1 MRAGSRGG
9 SWEHKRCHEHI
20 IYKTQKELT
29 AERSSGDLGRSDA
42 QTITMELMT
51 QAGEARRRLLHLA
64 TQGKKQA
71 GERLLY
77 SSVSELRCGKDPH
90 LSPGAPAVGPGPP
103 AACWCWEKGAGLRA
117 ELLCISTSMVKA
129 CQQLASAA
137 LFAACS
143 ACSSLPRASNL
154 LSCF

>member
-64 TQGKKQA
+64 RQGKTQA
-71 GERLLY
+71 AERLLY
-77 SSVSELRCGKDPH
+77 SSVSKLRCRKDAGDPH
-90 LSPGAPAVGPGPP
+90 LPPGAQAVGPGSPGVGRKEQG
-103 AACWCWEKGAGLRA
+103 CGQSFC
-117 ELLCISTSMVKA
+117 
-129 CQQLASAA
+129 ASAY
-137 LFAACS
+137 
-143 ACSSLPRASNL
+143 PW
-154 LSCF
+154 

>member
-64 TQGKKQA
+64 WQGKKQA
-71 GERLLY
+71 AERLLY
-77 SSVSELRCGKDPH
+77 SSVSELRCGKDAGDPH
-90 LSPGAPAVGPGPP
+90 LPPGTQAVGPGSPGVGRKEQG
-103 AACWCWEKGAGLRA
+103 CGQSFC
-117 ELLCISTSMVKA
+117 
-129 CQQLASAA
+129 ASAY
-137 LFAACS
+137 
-143 ACSSLPRASNL
+143 PW
-154 LSCF
+154 

>member
-29 AERSSGDLGRSDA
+29 AERSSRDLGRSDA

-64 TQGKKQA
+64 RQGKKQA
-71 GERLLY
+71 GERLPC
-77 SSVSELRCGKDPH
+77 ST
-90 LSPGAPAVGPGPP
+90 AVFLNC
-103 AACWCWEKGAGLRA
+103 AAGRMLG
-117 ELLCISTSMVKA
+117 TPTYPQVH
-129 CQQLASAA
+129 
-137 LFAACS
+137 
-143 ACSSLPRASNL
+143 
-154 LSCF
+154 